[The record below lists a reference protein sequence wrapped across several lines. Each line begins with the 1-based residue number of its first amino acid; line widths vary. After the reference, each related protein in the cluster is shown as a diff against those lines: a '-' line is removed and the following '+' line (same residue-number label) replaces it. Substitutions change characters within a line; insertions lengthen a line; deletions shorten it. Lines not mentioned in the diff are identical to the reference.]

1 LEDVGALVAVL
12 KEDALLTMPPVPE
25 WYRGRGAIGAFM
37 AAQWPG
43 LGPFRLLAARAN
55 GQPAFGLY
63 GSAAGGGS
71 SLRPLTLH
79 VLRIEGGLI
88 AELVGFIEPSAFGY
102 PGADLFP
109 RFGLPP
115 ATDRADSVNLGR
127 AHS

>member
-1 LEDVGALVAVL
+1 MRAWEAEDVGALVAVL

-25 WYRGRGAIGAFM
+25 WYHGREAIRGFM

-43 LGPFRLLAARAN
+43 LGPFRLLAAGAN

-63 GSAAGGGS
+63 GSRVASAS

-79 VLRIEGGLI
+79 VLRIESGLI
-88 AELVGFIEPSAFGY
+88 AEIAGFIEPSAFGY
-102 PGADLFP
+102 PGPDLFA

-115 ATDRADSVNLGR
+115 SLPWPESMG
-127 AHS
+127 